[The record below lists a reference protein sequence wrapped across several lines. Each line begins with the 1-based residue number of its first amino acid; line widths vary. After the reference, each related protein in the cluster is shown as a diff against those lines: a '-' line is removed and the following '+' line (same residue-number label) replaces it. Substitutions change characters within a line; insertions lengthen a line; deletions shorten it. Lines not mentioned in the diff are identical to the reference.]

1 MSAPVAAIVRRDLR
15 VELRTREAVPA
26 MTLLALGVFV
36 LLHFG
41 LDRDR
46 LDGDLAAGVYWMAL
60 LLAAVLGVSRL
71 YASEAG
77 GRLDGLR
84 LAPIDR
90 LALFYAKAAVLF
102 VFLLVVEVAALAAF
116 VVLLLGPA
124 VWSALPWLAIVFVVV
139 AAALALVGALVSA
152 VATASGTR
160 ELLVPLVLLPLMV
173 PVMIA
178 AAGAT
183 EPLVVHDP
191 APAGLA
197 GWLAVL
203 GLYGGIFALVAV
215 GVFDALIED

>member
-1 MSAPVAAIVRRDLR
+1 VSAIVRRELR

-26 MTLLALGVFV
+26 MMLLALGVFV

-46 LDGDLAAGVYWMAL
+46 LDGDLAAGVFWMAL

-71 YASEAG
+71 YAAEDE

-84 LAPIDR
+84 LAPVDR
-90 LALFYAKAAVLF
+90 LALFFAKAAVLF
-102 VFLLVVEVAALAAF
+102 VFLIVVEIAALAAF

-124 VWSALPWLAIVFVVV
+124 AWSALPWLAVIFILT
-139 AAALALVGALVSA
+139 AGALSLVGALVSA

-160 ELLVPLVLLPLMV
+160 ELIVPLVLLPLMV

-183 EPLVVHDP
+183 EPLVASEPSPD
-191 APAGLA
+191 GLG
-197 GWLAVL
+197 GWLMVL
-203 GLYGGIFALVAV
+203 GLYGAIFGLIAT